1 MNMKTLP
8 EVIYYCV
15 PGKPET
21 LRLYRYTRQTFIDSF
36 FERGHIRLNS
46 LKVYRAEEYTSSGC
60 MNPEIRDNEEGKAI
74 LAQGKNGNA
83 MVYTDFSQGVLNLST
98 SLTLSNDILQSFQQ
112 GEDDKEQYGVFEITD
127 PVSFA
132 STIAQT
138 IHRQYP
144 LKHVMIGKC
153 DYVEERR
160 KVIDVNTLN
169 TFNNAFVSNA
179 SGQVEQN
186 IPLYNLNVEEIID
199 VFFLK
204 DKQHAH
210 QTEFRFLWKGDTL
223 IGKTYL
229 DIDVPEAI
237 QYCRRVDI

>member
-1 MNMKTLP
+1 MKTLP

-15 PGKPET
+15 PGDPEK
-21 LRLYRYTRQTFIDSF
+21 LRLYRYTRDAFIDSF
-36 FERGHIRLNS
+36 FEHGHLRLNS
-46 LKVYRAEEYTSSGC
+46 LKVYRAEAYTSSTC
-60 MNPEIRDNEEGKAI
+60 MNPEVHDSNEGKAI

-98 SLTLSNDILQSFQQ
+98 SLTLSQDILKSFQQ
-112 GEDDKEQYGVFEITD
+112 GEGDEEQYGVFEIAD

-132 STIAQT
+132 RVIAEKV
-138 IHRQYP
+138 HRQYP

-153 DYVEERR
+153 DYVEERK
-160 KVIDVNTLN
+160 KVINVDALK
-169 TFNNAFVSNA
+169 TFDKAVINNASEPVK
-179 SGQVEQN
+179 QN
-186 IPLYNLNVEEIID
+186 IAIYNLNVEEIID

-223 IGKTYL
+223 IGKTHL
-229 DIDVPEAI
+229 DIQVPEAI
-237 QYCRRVDI
+237 QYCRRIAL

>member
-1 MNMKTLP
+1 MKTLP

-15 PGKPET
+15 PGEPEK
-21 LRLYRYTRQTFIDSF
+21 LKLYRYTRQPFIDSF
-36 FERGHIRLNS
+36 FKNGHMRLNS
-46 LKVYRAEEYTSSGC
+46 LKVYRAEAYSSSAC
-60 MNPEIRDNEEGKAI
+60 TNPEIHDSDEGKAI

-98 SLTLSNDILQSFQQ
+98 SLTFSNDILKSFQQ
-112 GEDDKEQYGVFEITD
+112 GEGDEEQYGVFEITD

-132 STIAQT
+132 RVIAQK
-138 IHRQYP
+138 IHEQYP

-160 KVIDVNTLN
+160 KIINVDTLK
-169 TFNNAFVSNA
+169 TFNHTVVNETPE
-179 SGQVEQN
+179 QVKQD
-186 IPLYNLNVEEIID
+186 IPIYNLNVEEIID

-223 IGKTYL
+223 IGKTHL
-229 DIDVPEAI
+229 DIDVPDAI
-237 QYCRRVDI
+237 QYCRRISL

>member
-1 MNMKTLP
+1 MKTLP

-15 PGKPET
+15 PQEPEK
-21 LRLYRYTRQTFIDSF
+21 LRLYRYTRQAFIDSF
-36 FERGHIRLNS
+36 FENGHLRLNS
-46 LKVYRAEEYTSSGC
+46 LKVYRAETYRSSAC
-60 MNPEIRDNEEGKAI
+60 INPERHDSDEGKAI

-98 SLTLSNDILQSFQQ
+98 SLTLSKDILNSFQQ
-112 GEDDKEQYGVFEITD
+112 GEGDEEPFGVFEIAD

-132 STIAQT
+132 RVIAEKVHQ
-138 IHRQYP
+138 QFP

-153 DYVEERR
+153 DYVEERK
-160 KVIDVNTLN
+160 KVIDVDTLK
-169 TFNNAFVSNA
+169 TFNRAVIDNA
-179 SGQVEQN
+179 SGQPDQN
-186 IPLYNLNVEEIID
+186 IPIYNLNVEEIID

-223 IGKTYL
+223 IGKTHL

-237 QYCRRVDI
+237 RYCKRMAL